1 MFQSQYSL
9 EIYEESGYDLLPLI
23 PKKYVSAWYYF
34 TFYFFCMYVWKVCSK
49 SVPVHFKCFIL
60 EACFPVHMT
69 SMKTTDGTDCDIHL
83 FFFPFETNPI
93 LFPDFCISDNNLPF
107 WHHSPSYDT
116 ILLVIQPSFSLLPQD
131 IKS

>member
-1 MFQSQYSL
+1 MYMFQSQYSL
-9 EIYEESGYDLLPLI
+9 EIYEESGYDLLHLI

-69 SMKTTDGTDCDIHL
+69 SMKTTDGTDCDIQDKPFSSQNHL
-83 FFFPFETNPI
+83 FSFFLARKHI
-93 LFPDFCISDNNLPF
+93 L
-107 WHHSPSYDT
+107 YDMNRGNVEF
-116 ILLVIQPSFSLLPQD
+116 IL
-131 IKS
+131 